1 MALDVKKID
10 LELEIS
16 QDIDQITN
24 RSLLSRAFGDNALYT
39 ARSTA
44 RLVSLGVA
52 LAILLA
58 IYLGATSISA
68 HYNMEAQR
76 INAENNEYKRTLTSL
91 NIEEGRLRNINRLD
105 SDTREVAQFTYPT
118 SDNSI
123 LIASGEF
130 APKDEAGNSGQSFAL
145 TSKRMLS
152 SLLKSPSKN

>member
-1 MALDVKKID
+1 MALDVKKVN

-44 RLVSLGVA
+44 RLVILGVA
-52 LAILLA
+52 FAFLVA
-58 IYLGATSISA
+58 IYLGATSMASY
-68 HYNMEAQR
+68 YNMEAQR
-76 INAENNEYKRTLTSL
+76 IALENNEYKRTLTSL

-105 SDTREVAQFTYPT
+105 NDTREIAQFTYPT
-118 SDNSI
+118 GKNSI
-123 LIASGEF
+123 LVASGEF
-130 APKDEAGNSGQSFAL
+130 APKDETGKGGQSFAL
-145 TSKRMLS
+145 TSKKMLS